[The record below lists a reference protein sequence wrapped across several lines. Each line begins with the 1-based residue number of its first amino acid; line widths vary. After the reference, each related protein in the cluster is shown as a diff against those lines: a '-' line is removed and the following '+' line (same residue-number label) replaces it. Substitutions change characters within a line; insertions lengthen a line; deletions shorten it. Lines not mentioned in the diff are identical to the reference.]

1 MIRAIL
7 LLLISSSAIAKD
19 FGVRG
24 EQYPILERDMI
35 DSIKHQLSVM
45 EASGKLAEL
54 QTAIQKR
61 AIEQVKTP
69 RPVDVTKALE
79 NKEFLYDASFVAPAD
94 IKDADGN
101 IIYTKGYRVNPLE
114 YLNMPSKLVF
124 VDARDS
130 SQLSWLKNIEGE
142 YKLILTAGSPLTLGR
157 ELGRRVYF
165 DQNGSLC
172 ERFTI
177 SHVPAIVE
185 QKCKFLNVKEVA
197 L

>member
-35 DSIKHQLSVM
+35 DSIKHQLAVM
-45 EASGKLAEL
+45 EASGKLAEH

-79 NKEFLYDASFVAPAD
+79 NKEFIYAASFVAPAD

-101 IIYTKGYRVNPLE
+101 MIYTIIG
-114 YLNMPSKLVF
+114 
-124 VDARDS
+124 
-130 SQLSWLKNIEGE
+130 
-142 YKLILTAGSPLTLGR
+142 AG
-157 ELGRRVYF
+157 
-165 DQNGSLC
+165 
-172 ERFTI
+172 
-177 SHVPAIVE
+177 
-185 QKCKFLNVKEVA
+185 
-197 L
+197 